1 MKTTFL
7 SVSLALV
14 VSAFAQDKLPNI
26 RLDVKNVGSAKQGYT
41 SSYSYYGG
49 YWRDYMRT
57 TQIEAEVGTFSQ
69 QPLNLKLEWFFV
81 GKQLA
86 GGQRIIVSR
95 GDQEITVK
103 SGPVVRVRLASE
115 AVRGVESRSH
125 YYYYN
130 DRYVSGAK
138 PDGWV
143 VRVVSKD
150 GKTLVHRASSAQ
162 LTEFFR
168 DPAQFDVLIKA
179 AEKEA
184 RPAPPPG
191 PVAIPNP
198 PLVR

>member
-1 MKTTFL
+1 
-7 SVSLALV
+7 
-14 VSAFAQDKLPNI
+14 
-26 RLDVKNVGSAKQGYT
+26 
-41 SSYSYYGG
+41 
-49 YWRDYMRT
+49 MRT

-69 QPLNLKLEWFFV
+69 QPLELKLEWFFI

-143 VRVVSKD
+143 VRVVTKD
-150 GKTLVHRASSAQ
+150 GKTLAHRASSAQ
-162 LTEFFR
+162 LTDFFKN
-168 DPAQFDVLIKA
+168 PAQFDALIKA

-184 RPAPPPG
+184 RPAPPG
-191 PVAIPNP
+191 PAVIPNP